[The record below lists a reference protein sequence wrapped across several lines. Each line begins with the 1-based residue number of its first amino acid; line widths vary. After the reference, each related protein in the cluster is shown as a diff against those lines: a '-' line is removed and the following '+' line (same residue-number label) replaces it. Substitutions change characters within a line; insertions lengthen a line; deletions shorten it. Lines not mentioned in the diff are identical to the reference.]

1 MNHKNFPTSHIHS
14 CTADSIATGSI
25 KPVKNPKPW
34 FFLKQLP
41 KQTMSPNLHP
51 EKGPFAQRKV
61 CLREI
66 KKIPQNWQVCN
77 IPQFI

>member
-34 FFLKQLP
+34 FFLKN
-41 KQTMSPNLHP
+41 SCPNKPCLQIFTQKRDP
-51 EKGPFAQRKV
+51 LLKGKFAWGK
-61 CLREI
+61 
-66 KKIPQNWQVCN
+66 
-77 IPQFI
+77 